1 MPLLKSLELHGYK
14 TFASRTLFEFP
25 GMVTAIVG
33 PNGSGKS
40 NIADAVRWVLGE
52 QSFSL
57 LRGRKTEDMIFSGS
71 ELRPRAGMASASIL
85 FDNESGW
92 LPIDYSEVLITRR
105 AYRDGSNEYLL
116 NGQRVRLKE
125 ITELLAQSGLAERTY
140 TIIGQGLVD
149 AALSLKPEERRR
161 FFEEAAGIGLYRSRR
176 EEALHRLDTTR
187 RNLERV
193 LDILSELEPRLNSL
207 EKQARR
213 AMEYEQI
220 RADLRL
226 LLRDWYG
233 YHWHRVQRE
242 LTLAREALLAQEERF
257 QQARDHLLEEEQRSV
272 EIRQRLNELRES
284 LGMLHRQSAEA
295 HARWEE
301 FSKRMAVLEERQ
313 RALVDQR
320 QRTRNDLERM
330 EEEDQ
335 ARLEKRQSLEEELT
349 RLQEEQKEAE
359 ERMRE
364 ARKALEAR
372 QAERNQLEAR
382 LRDARRLQTQAE
394 TRQVQVRAHHT
405 ELLHRIENL
414 QSSVQSLQ
422 QALKREQDDL
432 QRAQGLHAQ
441 WERNRAQAE
450 EARKKLEEGLRTHQQ
465 TLRTREEERRALQE
479 ERNRLEAEATRLRAQ
494 LEVLEQAE
502 RTYSGLAEGA
512 RFLLQESRQKRLPGV
527 FQAMSSHLIV
537 PAAYEQAI
545 AAALGELVNAV
556 LVEGVGDLDAVL
568 TALLQGE
575 KGRAVLVPLEHARVG
590 EGLTDV
596 ANETGV
602 IGVAAQLVQ
611 ATPSLRA
618 VVDLLLGQVLL
629 VEDRATAR
637 RMAERI
643 PPQARVVTLQG
654 EVFFGNGV
662 IVAGRESRGGASPI
676 GRARR
681 LQELR
686 AAIEEK
692 QTHLEQVQSDLR
704 TLEAEITRLREQEK
718 ELDRQ
723 VREAN
728 QALTRATQSLQQA
741 ALEVEQIRQRQEY
754 QKKQLAGLEAQIEKA
769 QAEAAQ
775 EAQTLQEISR
785 TVEQTAEQ
793 VRLLNRSLS
802 ALPLEEMQAEV
813 AHWNTRLAVAQR
825 AVNEAHRRLEEHRQ
839 AEESAR
845 RQREVL
851 SRRLG
856 EVDVLLGELEAEKA
870 QVQEQSAEI
879 GARIEALRTR
889 IEPAEAQVRQL
900 EQEAAEQ
907 QNRLIAAQQA
917 TAVAERHVN
926 QAQLELSRQREALD
940 SLRRKVED
948 DFGIVAF
955 EYQGEAGQAPLP
967 LEGMVEQLPSLS
979 ELPAELE
986 ENINRQRALLRR
998 MGPINPEVQNEY
1010 RAVKERYDFLKQQV
1024 ADLTKADEDLRKVIA
1039 ELDDLMKREFRK
1051 TFDAVAYEF
1060 RHMFTR
1066 LFGGGSARLIL
1077 TEGEST
1083 ADMGIDIEA
1092 RLPGRRDQGLS
1103 LLSGGERSL
1112 TAVALIFSLLKVSP
1126 TPFCIMDEVDA
1137 MLDEAN
1143 VGRFR
1148 DLLLELAQKTQF
1160 ILITHN
1166 RNTVQAAN
1174 VIYGVTMGRDSASQ
1188 VISLRLDELSEELVK

>member
-1 MPLLKSLELHGYK
+1 
-14 TFASRTLFEFP
+14 
-25 GMVTAIVG
+25 
-33 PNGSGKS
+33 
-40 NIADAVRWVLGE
+40 
-52 QSFSL
+52 
-57 LRGRKTEDMIFSGS
+57 
-71 ELRPRAGMASASIL
+71 
-85 FDNESGW
+85 W